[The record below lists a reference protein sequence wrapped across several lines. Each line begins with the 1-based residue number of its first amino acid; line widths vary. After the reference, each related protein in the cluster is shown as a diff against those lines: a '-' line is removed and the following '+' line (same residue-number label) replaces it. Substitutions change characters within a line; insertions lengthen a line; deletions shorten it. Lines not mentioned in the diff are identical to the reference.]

1 MGRLRPEDLT
11 LSALPR
17 TPLGHLKTDSVGELL
32 QHAAW
37 DYREALAESQRL
49 TKSVED
55 LGRRVEELMAQ
66 VASLEE
72 AAARRKSP
80 DELARSL
87 LASAQ
92 RAAREQR
99 ESARREGELI
109 LKKATERAERVE
121 EDAARRGADRLAE
134 IARLE
139 GFRDELLGRFRGM
152 LETLATRYGA
162 DPEDGPVEVEP
173 DQAVAAGSER

>member
-1 MGRLRPEDLT
+1 MARLRPEDLN

-17 TPLGHLKTDSVGELL
+17 TPLGHLKTDAVGELL

-37 DYREALAESQRL
+37 DYREALAENQRL
-49 TKSVED
+49 AKSVEE
-55 LGRRVEELMAQ
+55 LGRRVEELTAQ
-66 VASLEE
+66 VTSLEE

-92 RAAREQR
+92 RTAREER
-99 ESARREGELI
+99 ESGRREGELI
-109 LKKATERAERVE
+109 LKKAAERAEKLE
-121 EDAARRGADRLAE
+121 EDAARRAADRLAE

-139 GFRDELLGRFRGM
+139 DLREELLGRFRGM
-152 LETLATRYGA
+152 LETLASRYGLG
-162 DPEDGPVEVEP
+162 PEGGIEGAP
-173 DQAVAAGSER
+173 DEAVAAGTER